1 MELRRNEY
9 LCTKWTRDDF
19 GMKITIYRDKTLP
32 PTPEEVRAGFDD
44 VRTTPQNDAI
54 FAHREENN
62 KEYMHRNWNK

>member
-1 MELRRNEY
+1 
-9 LCTKWTRDDF
+9 
-19 GMKITIYRDKTLP
+19 MKITIYRDKTLP

-62 KEYMHRNWNK
+62 KEYMHGNWNK